1 MYNALETKYLYDY
14 LNLVSKW
21 TIHLQFKAI
30 IDITVYELF
39 DINLYLYAK
48 KGSLKVP
55 NFCTRQ
61 TKIEENVE
69 KKFHVTLNLLEIS
82 PSLQR
87 ISTLLAQEKNSLAAP
102 TVMENKTTQPRYHW
116 IYNDCKIWLVL

>member
-1 MYNALETKYLYDY
+1 M
-14 LNLVSKW
+14 
-21 TIHLQFKAI
+21 
-30 IDITVYELF
+30 VYELF

-55 NFCTRQ
+55 NLCTRQ

-116 IYNDCKIWLVL
+116 ICNDCKI